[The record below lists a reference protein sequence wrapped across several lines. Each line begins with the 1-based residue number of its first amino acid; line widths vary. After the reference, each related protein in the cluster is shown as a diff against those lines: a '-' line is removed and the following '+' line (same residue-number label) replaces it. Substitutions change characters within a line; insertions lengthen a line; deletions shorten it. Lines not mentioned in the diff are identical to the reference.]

1 MIELYE
7 NQLKNFERQSSKGN
21 QLKWQNDNYWYKA
34 DYAGYEGLVEYV
46 VSKLL
51 SKSNLKPVEY
61 VDYELEKI
69 KYKRNTFYGVR
80 SEGFLSDTALDY
92 PMNDDVV
99 DMIDEVKSKTICT
112 DFDMQLDSVEKIFGY
127 NIKFSFS
134 KRLLRL
140 Y

>member
-1 MIELYE
+1 MADLIEGTELKNLE

-34 DYAGYEGLVEYV
+34 DYADYEGLVEYV

-92 PMNDDVV
+92 PMNDDV
-99 DMIDEVKSKTICT
+99 
-112 DFDMQLDSVEKIFGY
+112 DFIFTCKIVCNYIPYFK
-127 NIKFSFS
+127 I
-134 KRLLRL
+134 
-140 Y
+140 